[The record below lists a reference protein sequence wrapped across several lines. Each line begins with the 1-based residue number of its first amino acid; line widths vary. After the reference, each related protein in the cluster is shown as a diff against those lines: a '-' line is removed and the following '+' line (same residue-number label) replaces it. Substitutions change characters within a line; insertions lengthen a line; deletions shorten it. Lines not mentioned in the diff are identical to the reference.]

1 MNINVRSNI
10 AEIAKKLDATQRQQL
25 PFATARLRYPNGAGY
40 LIVQGD
46 RVTGR
51 DETGELQYEGW
62 FSGYID
68 HILNTKEINHEF

>member
-1 MNINVRSNI
+1 MKFPTLLEDI
-10 AEIAKKLDATQRQQL
+10 ATLSFTKQDDGSYRAE
-25 PFATARLRYPNGAGY
+25 YPNGAGY

-51 DETGELQYEGW
+51 DETGKLQYEGW